1 MEIKS
6 FTRHLIGEYA
16 WTHRNTILFI
26 LSILLSYILL
36 TSQHTHD
43 LISSLGNFGY
53 LGSFIVGMFYTY
65 TLTVAPATIGLFIL
79 GETLNPLLLALTG
92 AAGAVLSDYIIYRF
106 VKDTFVKELEEF
118 PAIKRSIHNTIKAVR
133 KSKVLKHYIPF
144 IAGLII
150 ASPLPDELGAGM
162 LGMIK
167 FRLKKFLMYSYFF
180 NFLGILIITTA
191 AKLF

>member
-6 FTRHLIGEYA
+6 FIRHLIGEYT

-36 TSQHTHD
+36 TSQYTHD

-65 TLTVAPATIGLFIL
+65 TLTVAPATVSLFVL

-106 VKDTFVKELEEF
+106 VKNTFVKELEEF
-118 PAIKRSIHNTIKAVR
+118 PTIKRSMHNTIKAVR
-133 KSKVLKHYIPF
+133 KSKVLKYYIPL

-167 FRLKKFLMYSYFF
+167 FRPKKFLMYSYFF

-191 AKLF
+191 AKLL